1 VGISHWHGIGFHD
14 PFADPGDLRGLDERP
29 IVISGGSHTDERVAR
44 RLAGIWHGT
53 AAPAVRQIAL
63 IQDGHEDRRPLDSR
77 FGAWVVCTENPAPCT
92 VTELGQNGAAL
103 GSIQLQEPPL
113 QW

>member
-14 PFADPGDLRGLDERP
+14 PFADPGDLRGLDGRP
-29 IVISGGSHTDERVAR
+29 IIISGGSHTDERVAR

-63 IQDGHEDRRPLDSR
+63 IQDGHEDRRPRDSH
-77 FGAWVVCTENPAPCT
+77 FGAWVVCTENAPPAGHPK
-92 VTELGQNGAAL
+92 LWKAR
-103 GSIQLQEPPL
+103 
-113 QW
+113 